1 MALRDTMFYLDI
13 LRMLYYHNSSCII
26 IIQKR
31 ILTCIPYSA
40 IAPWSLEARVQTDL
54 QPLRIYLDTCCLSR
68 SFDDQTQTRILWET
82 QAIRRI
88 LAQVRIGHWHW
99 ISSDVLVREVAQI
112 PNLEQRFEVNRL
124 LTYTHQTV
132 TTETDEISRA
142 KQLETLGFKVF
153 DALHLACAE
162 SAAVDIFLTTDD
174 GILRIAKR
182 ENAELR
188 LQIENP
194 DRWLHKEL

>member
-1 MALRDTMFYLDI
+1 M
-13 LRMLYYHNSSCII
+13 
-26 IIQKR
+26 
-31 ILTCIPYSA
+31 
-40 IAPWSLEARVQTDL
+40 QTYL

-68 SFDDQTQTRILWET
+68 LFDDQTQTRIFRET

-88 LAQVRIGHWHW
+88 LTQVRIGHWHW
-99 ISSDVLVREVAQI
+99 ISSDVLIRETEQAPDV
-112 PNLEQRFEVNRL
+112 EQRSRVKYW

-132 TTETDEISRA
+132 TAGTDEISRM
-142 KQLETLGFKVF
+142 KQLEALGFKTS

-182 ENAELR
+182 ENSELR
-188 LQIENP
+188 VEVENP
-194 DRWLHKEL
+194 DAWLPKEL

>member
-1 MALRDTMFYLDI
+1 MFI
-13 LRMLYYHNSSCII
+13 LTSPQCCII

-31 ILTCIPYSA
+31 IPICVSYLA
-40 IAPWSLEARVQTDL
+40 IVPWSLETRVQTDL

-68 SFDDQTQTRILWET
+68 FFDDQTRTRILWET

-88 LAQVRIGHWHW
+88 LIQVRIGHWHW
-99 ISSDVLVREVAQI
+99 ISSDVLVREVAQT
-112 PNLEQRFEVNRL
+112 PNLEQRSEVNRL

-132 TTETDEISRA
+132 TAGTDEISRA
-142 KQLETLGFKVF
+142 KQLEILGFKTS

-182 ENAELR
+182 ENTELR
-188 LQIENP
+188 LQVENP
-194 DRWLHKEL
+194 DAWLHKEL

>member
-1 MALRDTMFYLDI
+1 M
-13 LRMLYYHNSSCII
+13 
-26 IIQKR
+26 
-31 ILTCIPYSA
+31 
-40 IAPWSLEARVQTDL
+40 QTDL

-68 SFDDQTQTRILWET
+68 LFDDQTQTRIFREA

-88 LAQVRIGHWHW
+88 LVQIRIGRWHW
-99 ISSDVLVREVAQI
+99 ISSDVLVRETEQT
-112 PNLEQRFEVNRL
+112 PDMEQRSRVKYW

-132 TTETDEISRA
+132 TVGADEISRM
-142 KQLETLGFKVF
+142 KQLETLGFKTS

-194 DRWLHKEL
+194 DAWLHEEL